1 MCRNAILPQ
10 RKQKI
15 KRFEWWRIRKR
26 DLCRVYAEKRILFG
40 TKRLY
45 FGAKC
50 GIPEKTKAGKPSKER
65 KMSDKNNRRDYVC
78 GGLFLR

>member
-15 KRFEWWRIRKR
+15 KRFERRRIRKR

-45 FGAKC
+45 SGAKC
-50 GIPEKTKAGKPSKER
+50 GIIEKIKAEKPSKER
-65 KMSDKNNRRDYVC
+65 KINDKK
-78 GGLFLR
+78 